1 MSAMTSALLRLYP
14 RQWRRRYGEEMSAL
28 LATEKLSL
36 RSVADLLAGAVDAR
50 LNPQLRSGMTPD
62 PHDGVK
68 QMMKQT
74 MCNPAGISVQDQ
86 WRSAGWMVGGSLVL
100 TAISVLLKLQMGPN
114 ALSEGL
120 IYSAFPASL
129 MLSSECTYF
138 KRYSP
143 AARRTLSIGG
153 ALFIVA
159 ITWGA
164 TAIGNRI

>member
-14 RQWRRRYGEEMSAL
+14 RQWRRRYGEEMRTL

-36 RSVADLLAGAVDAR
+36 RSVADLLAGAIDAR
-50 LNPQLRSGMTPD
+50 LNPQLQSDNGFGCHQGNR
-62 PHDGVK
+62 
-68 QMMKQT
+68 QMIKQT
-74 MCNPAGISVQDQ
+74 MCNPAGLSVQDQ
-86 WRSAGWMVGGSLVL
+86 WRSAGWMAGGSLVL
-100 TAISVLLKLQMGPN
+100 TAIGVLLKLQMGPN

-129 MLSSECTYF
+129 MLSSECTYL

-153 ALFIVA
+153 ALFIIA
-159 ITWGA
+159 MTWA
-164 TAIGNRI
+164 ASAIGNRI